1 MNDSTAFVAHTITV
15 TELAY
20 CAGCSRSTILELLE
34 HDLLAPVETASELRF
49 APDTVE
55 RVRRIHRIA
64 IELEVGYPAM
74 GLVLRL
80 LDRIE
85 ELERRLGESG

>member
-1 MNDSTAFVAHTITV
+1 MNDSTAAVAHTITV

-20 CAGCSRSTILELLE
+20 CAGCSRATILELLD
-34 HDLLAPVETASELRF
+34 HDLLAPVESAAEPRF
-49 APDTVE
+49 APESVE
-55 RVRRIHRIA
+55 RVRRIHRIS

-85 ELERRLGESG
+85 ELERRLRGSG